1 MLKKARAFIALIAFV
16 TSVRCDISIYYN
28 SDHQEIEKEFKDA
41 LSIFGGE
48 IPMEG
53 IKGFITTAIPEDGC
67 TPINPAPQIVNANW
81 FALIKR
87 GNCNFDVKVRNA
99 QNSNYSLAIVYNI
112 NSSNILPMDGT
123 NTSDII
129 IPSVFV
135 GDETGHIL
143 KNNYEFGNGYYVIID
158 NNQFPFDIDLNLLL
172 PFAVI
177 VAVCFFA
184 MLGFMLVKWIKDRRR
199 AFRHRLPASILRKI
213 PISIFAKGDP
223 YDTCAI
229 CLDDYME
236 GDKLRI
242 LPCAHAYHC
251 KCIDPWLTRN
261 RRFCP
266 ICKRRVYG
274 DKEDLRAVEYS
285 SDTDSDEPN
294 DRTPLVPARINNS
307 RSLGVSAFRSFRG
320 RVFTRGRT
328 ATNTVPVQ
336 PPVLSSI
343 NVANADY
350 DSLSSQTDS
359 SDSMLSDYQ
368 NLYDPPAHQSRP
380 ALMTNSV
387 DNLFRE
393 LTNNT
398 EPSGTNMQN
407 HIV

>member
-1 MLKKARAFIALIAFV
+1 MFRKATAFIALIAFATTV
-16 TSVRCDISIYYN
+16 KCDISIYN
-28 SDHQEIEKEFKDA
+28 KDQQQLDLEFKDA
-41 LSIFGGE
+41 QSLFGAD
-48 IPMEG
+48 IPSDG
-53 IKGFITTAIPEDGC
+53 IKGYIMSAVPEDGC
-67 TPINPAPQIVNANW
+67 TKIGSPPKSGSW

-99 QNSNYSLAIVYNI
+99 QNSNYTLAIIFNV
-112 NSSNILPMDGT
+112 NSSIVVPMNGK
-123 NTSDII
+123 NTSDIV

-135 GDETGHIL
+135 GESTGIML
-143 KNNYEFGNGYYVIID
+143 RDYYDYLNGYYVIID
-158 NNQFPFDIDLNLLL
+158 NSQFPFDINLNLLL

-177 VAVCFFA
+177 VA
-184 MLGFMLVKWIKDRRR
+184 LIKWIKDRRR

-213 PISIFAKGDP
+213 PISTFVKGDP

-229 CLDDYME
+229 CLDDYMD

-274 DKEDLRAVEYS
+274 NNEDLHSVAYS

-294 DRTPLVPARINNS
+294 DRTPLVTPGINNS
-307 RSLGVSAFRSFRG
+307 NSLGVGTFRSFRG
-320 RVFTRGRT
+320 RVFTRGRS
-328 ATNTVPVQ
+328 ANTVPVH

-350 DSLSSQTDS
+350 DTVSSQTDS

-368 NLYDPPAHQSRP
+368 NLYDAPAQQSVS
-380 ALMTNSV
+380 ASMSNSV
-387 DNLFRE
+387 NNLAPE
-393 LTNNT
+393 LMNNP
-398 EPSGTNMQN
+398 EPSRTNVQN

>member
-1 MLKKARAFIALIAFV
+1 MFRKATAFIALIAFATTV
-16 TSVRCDISIYYN
+16 KCDISIYN
-28 SDHQEIEKEFKDA
+28 KDQQQLDLEFKDA
-41 LSIFGGE
+41 QSLFGAD
-48 IPMEG
+48 IPSDG
-53 IKGFITTAIPEDGC
+53 IKGYIMSAVPEDGC
-67 TPINPAPQIVNANW
+67 TKIGSPPKSGSW

-99 QNSNYSLAIVYNI
+99 QNSNYTLAIIFNV
-112 NSSNILPMDGT
+112 NSSIVVPMNGK
-123 NTSDII
+123 NTSDIV

-135 GDETGHIL
+135 GESTGIML
-143 KNNYEFGNGYYVIID
+143 RDYYDYLNGYYVIID
-158 NNQFPFDIDLNLLL
+158 NSQFPFDINLNLLL

-184 MLGFMLVKWIKDRRR
+184 MLGFMLIKWIKDRRR

-213 PISIFAKGDP
+213 PISTFVKGDP

-229 CLDDYME
+229 CLDDYMD

-274 DKEDLRAVEYS
+274 NNEDLHSVAYS

-294 DRTPLVPARINNS
+294 DRTPLVTPGINNS
-307 RSLGVSAFRSFRG
+307 NSLGVGTFRSFRG
-320 RVFTRGRT
+320 RVFTRGRS
-328 ATNTVPVQ
+328 ANTVPVH

-350 DSLSSQTDS
+350 DTVSSQTDS

-368 NLYDPPAHQSRP
+368 NLYDAPAQQSVS
-380 ALMTNSV
+380 ASMSNSV
-387 DNLFRE
+387 NNLAPE
-393 LTNNT
+393 LMNNP
-398 EPSGTNMQN
+398 EPSRTNVQN

>member
-1 MLKKARAFIALIAFV
+1 MFKKATAFIALIAFV
-16 TSVRCDISIYYN
+16 TTVKCEISIYTK
-28 SDHQEIEKEFKDA
+28 DQQQLDLEFKDSQS
-41 LSIFGGE
+41 LFGGD
-48 IPMEG
+48 IPSDG
-53 IKGFITTAIPEDGC
+53 IKGYILSAHPEDGC
-67 TPINPAPQIVNANW
+67 TKIESPPKSGSW

-99 QNSNYSLAIVYNI
+99 QNSNYTLAIIFNV
-112 NSSNILPMDGT
+112 NSSIVVPMDGR
-123 NTSDII
+123 NTSDIV

-135 GDETGHIL
+135 GESTGL
-143 KNNYEFGNGYYVIID
+143 MLRDYYDYNNGYYVIVD
-158 NNQFPFDIDLNLLL
+158 SSQFPFDINLNLLL

-184 MLGFMLVKWIKDRRR
+184 MLGFMLIKWIKDRRR

-213 PISIFAKGDP
+213 PISTFVKGDP

-229 CLDDYME
+229 CLDDYMD

-242 LPCAHAYHC
+242 LPCAHAYHS

-274 DKEDLRAVEYS
+274 NNEDLHAVAYS

-294 DRTPLVPARINNS
+294 DRTPLVTPGINNS
-307 RSLGVSAFRSFRG
+307 NSLGVGTFRSFRG
-320 RVFTRGRT
+320 RVFTRGRS
-328 ATNTVPVQ
+328 ANTVPVHA
-336 PPVLSSI
+336 PVLSSI

-350 DSLSSQTDS
+350 DTVSSPSEDS

-368 NLYDPPAHQSRP
+368 NLYDPPAHQSVSASMSNSANSLAP
-380 ALMTNSV
+380 ELMNAEPNRTNV
-387 DNLFRE
+387 
-393 LTNNT
+393 
-398 EPSGTNMQN
+398 QN

>member
-1 MLKKARAFIALIAFV
+1 MFKKAMAFIALIAFV
-16 TSVRCDISIYYN
+16 TTVKCEINIYNEEQQQLDLEFSDAPSLFGPDIP
-28 SDHQEIEKEFKDA
+28 SD
-41 LSIFGGE
+41 
-48 IPMEG
+48 G
-53 IKGFITTAIPEDGC
+53 IKGYILRSKPEDGC
-67 TPINPAPQIVNANW
+67 TKIESPPKSGSF

-99 QNSNYSLAIVYNI
+99 QNSNYTLAIIFNV
-112 NSSNILPMDGT
+112 NSSLILPMNGK
-123 NTSDII
+123 NTSDIV

-135 GDETGHIL
+135 GDSTGL
-143 KNNYEFGNGYYVIID
+143 MLRDYYDYSNKFYVIVD
-158 NNQFPFDIDLNLLL
+158 NSQSPFDINLNLLL

-184 MLGFMLVKWIKDRRR
+184 MLGFMLIKWIKDRRR

-213 PISIFAKGDP
+213 PISTFVKGDP

-229 CLDDYME
+229 CLDDYMD

-274 DKEDLRAVEYS
+274 NNEDLHAVAYS
-285 SDTDSDEPN
+285 SDTDSDEQPN
-294 DRTPLVPARINNS
+294 DRTPLVSPGINNS
-307 RSLGVSAFRSFRG
+307 NSLGVGTFRSFRG
-320 RVFTRGRT
+320 RVFARGRS
-328 ATNTVPVQ
+328 ANTVEVHA
-336 PPVLSSI
+336 PVLSSI

-350 DSLSSQTDS
+350 DTVSSQTDS

-368 NLYDPPAHQSRP
+368 NLYDPPP
-380 ALMTNSV
+380 AARQAVPSSLSNSEISLAPELM
-387 DNLFRE
+387 
-393 LTNNT
+393 NNT
-398 EPSGTNMQN
+398 EPSRSNVQN

>member
-1 MLKKARAFIALIAFV
+1 MFRKETAFIALIMFI
-16 TSVRCDISIYYN
+16 TTIKCDISIYTR
-28 SDHQEIEKEFKDA
+28 DHQQLDLEFKDA
-41 LSIFGGE
+41 QSLFGAD
-48 IPMEG
+48 IPSDG
-53 IKGFITTAIPEDGC
+53 IKGYILSAEPEDGC
-67 TPINPAPQIVNANW
+67 TKIESPPKSGSW

-99 QNSNYSLAIVYNI
+99 QNSNYTLAIIFNV
-112 NSSNILPMDGT
+112 NSSIVVPMNGK
-123 NTSDII
+123 NTSDIV

-135 GDETGHIL
+135 GESTGIML
-143 KNNYEFGNGYYVIID
+143 RDYYDYQNGYYVIVD
-158 NNQFPFDIDLNLLL
+158 NSQFPFDINLNLLL

-177 VAVCFFA
+177 VA
-184 MLGFMLVKWIKDRRR
+184 LIKWIKDRRR

-213 PISIFAKGDP
+213 PISTFVKGDP

-229 CLDDYME
+229 CLDDYMD

-274 DKEDLRAVEYS
+274 NNEDLHSVAYS

-294 DRTPLVPARINNS
+294 DRTPLVAPGINNS
-307 RSLGVSAFRSFRG
+307 NSLGVGTFRSFRG
-320 RVFTRGRT
+320 RVFTRGRS
-328 ATNTVPVQ
+328 ANTVPVH

-350 DSLSSQTDS
+350 DTVSSQTDS

-368 NLYDPPAHQSRP
+368 NLYDAPAHQSVSASMSNSVNNLAP
-380 ALMTNSV
+380 ELMTNI
-387 DNLFRE
+387 
-393 LTNNT
+393 
-398 EPSGTNMQN
+398 EPSRTNVQN

>member
-1 MLKKARAFIALIAFV
+1 MLEKAKAFIALIAFM
-16 TSVRCDISIYYN
+16 TAVRCEINIYY
-28 SDHQEIEKEFKDA
+28 SRDQQEIDKQFNDA
-41 LSIFGGE
+41 PSMFGGS
-48 IPMEG
+48 IPSDG
-53 IKGFITTAIPEDGC
+53 IKGFIITAVPEDGC
-67 TPINPAPQIVNANW
+67 KQIKPAPKIGNW

-87 GNCNFDVKVRNA
+87 GACNFDVKVRNA

-112 NSSNILPMDGT
+112 NSSIIVPMDGK

-135 GDETGHIL
+135 GEETGHIL
-143 KNNYEFGNGYYVIID
+143 KDNYEFGNGYYVIID
-158 NNQFPFDIDLNLLL
+158 NNAFPFDINLNLLL

-177 VAVCFFA
+177 VAICFFA

-199 AFRHRLPASILRKI
+199 AVRHRLPTSTLRKI
-213 PISIFAKGDP
+213 PISLFTKGDP

-236 GDKLRI
+236 GERLRI

-274 DKEDLRAVEYS
+274 NNEDLRAESYS

-294 DRTPLVPARINNS
+294 DRTPLVPARVNNS
-307 RSLGVSAFRSFRG
+307 NSLGVGTFRSFRG
-320 RVFTRGRT
+320 RLFARGRSS
-328 ATNTVPVQ
+328 NTVPVH

-343 NVANADY
+343 NIASADY
-350 DSLSSQTDS
+350 DTSSLQTES
-359 SDSMLSDYQ
+359 SDSMLSEYQ
-368 NLYDPPAHQSRP
+368 NMYDPPPPVHSYSEPTVTDAN
-380 ALMTNSV
+380 NSIPE
-387 DNLFRE
+387 E

-398 EPSGTNMQN
+398 ETSRTNVQN

>member
-1 MLKKARAFIALIAFV
+1 MFRKETAFIALIAFI
-16 TSVRCDISIYYN
+16 TTIKCDISIYTR
-28 SDHQEIEKEFKDA
+28 DHQQLDLEFKDA
-41 LSIFGGE
+41 QSLFGAD
-48 IPMEG
+48 IPSDG
-53 IKGFITTAIPEDGC
+53 IKGYILSAEPEDGC
-67 TPINPAPQIVNANW
+67 TKIESPPKSGSW

-99 QNSNYSLAIVYNI
+99 QNSNYTLAIIFNV
-112 NSSNILPMDGT
+112 NSSIVVPMNGK
-123 NTSDII
+123 NTSDIV

-135 GDETGHIL
+135 GESTGL
-143 KNNYEFGNGYYVIID
+143 MLRDYYDYQNGYYVIVD
-158 NNQFPFDIDLNLLL
+158 NSQFPFDINLNLLL

-177 VAVCFFA
+177 VA
-184 MLGFMLVKWIKDRRR
+184 LIKWIKDRRR

-213 PISIFAKGDP
+213 PISTFAKGDP

-229 CLDDYME
+229 CLDDYMD

-274 DKEDLRAVEYS
+274 NNEDLHSVAYS

-294 DRTPLVPARINNS
+294 DRTPLVAPGINNS
-307 RSLGVSAFRSFRG
+307 NSLGVGTFRSFRG
-320 RVFTRGRT
+320 RVFTRGRS
-328 ATNTVPVQ
+328 ANTVPVH

-350 DSLSSQTDS
+350 DTVSSQTDS

-368 NLYDPPAHQSRP
+368 NLYDAPAHQSVSASMSNSVNNLAP
-380 ALMTNSV
+380 ELMT
-387 DNLFRE
+387 
-393 LTNNT
+393 NT
-398 EPSGTNMQN
+398 EPSRTNVQN